1 MFEESPYI
9 KTETKIENENKK
21 ELGTCHIKT
30 TIINIQS
37 YRKDTAVLKQ
47 ECVGGLVAKLYL
59 TLVVP

>member
-21 ELGTCHIKT
+21 ELATCHIKT

-47 ECVGGLVAKLYL
+47 ECGGGLVAKLYL